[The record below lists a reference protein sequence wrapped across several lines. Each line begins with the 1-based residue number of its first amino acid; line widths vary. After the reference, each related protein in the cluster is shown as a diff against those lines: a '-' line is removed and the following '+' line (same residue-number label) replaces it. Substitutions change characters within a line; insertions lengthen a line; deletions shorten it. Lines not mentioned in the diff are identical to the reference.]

1 MKIVE
6 VRNLTD
12 SELVSKKKDA
22 RQEYFN
28 LRLQQTTGA
37 LEKPSRLNELRK
49 DVAKLE
55 TVLSERR
62 LGLKVKSRAVK
73 TSAPA
78 VVDFTVKVTTPEAL
92 LTPEAALMVGV
103 PGPAVWARVTV
114 LPATGLPSASFK
126 VTVMVDVVELSAGTE
141 VGTAT
146 TVDCAAV
153 TGPIMVTP
161 STRRMRATA
170 WARVRLLPGSR

>member
-6 VRNLTD
+6 ARNLTD

-62 LGLKVKSRAVK
+62 LGLKVQSRPAKKS
-73 TSAPA
+73 
-78 VVDFTVKVTTPEAL
+78 AL
-92 LTPEAALMVGV
+92 AAD
-103 PGPAVWARVTV
+103 
-114 LPATGLPSASFK
+114 K
-126 VTVMVDVVELSAGTE
+126 KK
-141 VGTAT
+141 
-146 TVDCAAV
+146 
-153 TGPIMVTP
+153 
-161 STRRMRATA
+161 
-170 WARVRLLPGSR
+170 

>member
-12 SELVSKKKDA
+12 SELVARKKDA

-28 LRLQQTTGA
+28 LRLQQQTGA

-62 LGLKVKSRAVK
+62 LGLKVKSRVVK
-73 TSAPA
+73 KSA
-78 VVDFTVKVTTPEAL
+78 
-92 LTPEAALMVGV
+92 
-103 PGPAVWARVTV
+103 
-114 LPATGLPSASFK
+114 ATDEK
-126 VTVMVDVVELSAGTE
+126 KKK
-141 VGTAT
+141 
-146 TVDCAAV
+146 
-153 TGPIMVTP
+153 
-161 STRRMRATA
+161 
-170 WARVRLLPGSR
+170 

>member
-1 MKIVE
+1 MKIAE
-6 VRNLTD
+6 ARNLTD

-62 LGLKVKSRAVK
+62 LGLKVKSR
-73 TSAPA
+73 
-78 VVDFTVKVTTPEAL
+78 EAK
-92 LTPEAALMVGV
+92 
-103 PGPAVWARVTV
+103 
-114 LPATGLPSASFK
+114 PSAAK
-126 VTVMVDVVELSAGTE
+126 AEKKK
-141 VGTAT
+141 
-146 TVDCAAV
+146 
-153 TGPIMVTP
+153 
-161 STRRMRATA
+161 
-170 WARVRLLPGSR
+170 

>member
-1 MKIVE
+1 MKIME

-62 LGLKVKSRAVK
+62 LKLTVKSRTAK
-73 TSAPA
+73 KSAPA
-78 VVDFTVKVTTPEAL
+78 VEK
-92 LTPEAALMVGV
+92 
-103 PGPAVWARVTV
+103 
-114 LPATGLPSASFK
+114 K
-126 VTVMVDVVELSAGTE
+126 K
-141 VGTAT
+141 
-146 TVDCAAV
+146 
-153 TGPIMVTP
+153 
-161 STRRMRATA
+161 
-170 WARVRLLPGSR
+170 

>member
-1 MKIVE
+1 MKILE

-12 SELVSKKKDA
+12 SELVAKKKDA

-28 LRLQQTTGA
+28 LRLQQQTGA

-73 TSAPA
+73 KSAPA
-78 VVDFTVKVTTPEAL
+78 DEK
-92 LTPEAALMVGV
+92 
-103 PGPAVWARVTV
+103 
-114 LPATGLPSASFK
+114 K
-126 VTVMVDVVELSAGTE
+126 KK
-141 VGTAT
+141 
-146 TVDCAAV
+146 
-153 TGPIMVTP
+153 
-161 STRRMRATA
+161 
-170 WARVRLLPGSR
+170 

>member
-6 VRNLTD
+6 VRNFTD
-12 SELVSKKKDA
+12 SELVAKKKDA

-28 LRLQQTTGA
+28 LRLQQQTGS

-73 TSAPA
+73 KSAPA
-78 VVDFTVKVTTPEAL
+78 EK
-92 LTPEAALMVGV
+92 
-103 PGPAVWARVTV
+103 
-114 LPATGLPSASFK
+114 K
-126 VTVMVDVVELSAGTE
+126 K
-141 VGTAT
+141 
-146 TVDCAAV
+146 
-153 TGPIMVTP
+153 
-161 STRRMRATA
+161 
-170 WARVRLLPGSR
+170 

>member
-12 SELVSKKKDA
+12 SDLVSKKKDA

-28 LRLQQTTGA
+28 LRLQQQTGA

-62 LGLKVKSRAVK
+62 LGLKVRSRVPAKSGEK
-73 TSAPA
+73 
-78 VVDFTVKVTTPEAL
+78 K
-92 LTPEAALMVGV
+92 
-103 PGPAVWARVTV
+103 
-114 LPATGLPSASFK
+114 K
-126 VTVMVDVVELSAGTE
+126 
-141 VGTAT
+141 
-146 TVDCAAV
+146 
-153 TGPIMVTP
+153 
-161 STRRMRATA
+161 
-170 WARVRLLPGSR
+170 